1 MKDPT
6 WDVVDLKFDERGLL
20 VVDHAS
26 KVQFDDPI
34 TEEQKKLYEVEL
46 ETLLKKELPHV
57 SEIIFFDHNLRNSK
71 KSVSCR
77 TNPATHVHCD
87 FSYETGVSE
96 ARKILGDKAD
106 DWFSD
111 DGHVGIVNVW
121 RPVGCT
127 VEKNPLGLMD
137 VKSLREEDK
146 VQVRLLYGED
156 CPVGFN
162 GAPTEEMKGEKN
174 FGIGLKARKEG
185 EHTWFAVQ
193 NVRIIDNHGEIIYQV
208 VLDDSGAGLDILSA
222 GHQDQGQCSSLSC
235 GCGGNSCGGKTQG
248 QCGDK
253 MSHQIQ

>member
-1 MKDPT
+1 MGSRSHGADLIGLLIRKMQGFVNYYIDEAEENYVAIRSDVDIFKCQFQKTLVQMKDPT

-46 ETLLKKELPHV
+46 ETLLKKELQHV

-106 DWFSD
+106 DWFRD

-156 CPVGFN
+156 CPVGFQ
-162 GAPTEEMKGEKN
+162 
-174 FGIGLKARKEG
+174 
-185 EHTWFAVQ
+185 W
-193 NVRIIDNHGEIIYQV
+193 
-208 VLDDSGAGLDILSA
+208 
-222 GHQDQGQCSSLSC
+222 SS
-235 GCGGNSCGGKTQG
+235 N
-248 QCGDK
+248 
-253 MSHQIQ
+253 